1 MNNFIQLAY
10 SRKNSQKLVQKRK
23 LAFSDTDS
31 IVKSLKPNFDSFK
44 EGSSDRM
51 LLVYVKISME
61 IEVKVVQNG
70 H

>member
-10 SRKNSQKLVQKRK
+10 SRKNSQRLKKRK

-51 LLVYVKISME
+51 LLVYVKISMK
-61 IEVKVVQNG
+61 IEANVVQNG